1 MRNFDFL
8 KDVPDFAKLYE
19 FCNVAEVNQ
28 LSNPM
33 VSALHGRLALETL
46 VKSVYEIKGLEYGE
60 RANLFE
66 LVDGEDFKAF
76 VNDERLMMALH
87 YIRKAGNRAAHGG
100 VVAKKESFFALL
112 NLHNFVGSVLML
124 LDVIDIFPRFD
135 KSLLTEKPELHITPK
150 AETKPDEVIA
160 EKYADKLAKGA
171 KLNAKLPEYFTEAE
185 TRRIYI
191 DQLLDEA
198 GWQVM
203 SDENVPA
210 PGRAGIEIRVTG
222 MPNASNEGFVD
233 YVLYGIDGRPLAVVE
248 AKRTSKEAAVGK
260 QQASLY
266 ADAMEKQYGRRP
278 VIYFTNGYHTFVI
291 DGLGYPHREVSGF
304 HTIDELELLM
314 QRKGRKDITDL
325 TIDDNI
331 TNRHY
336 QKGAITA
343 VCSHFNDKHRRA
355 LLVMATGTGKT
366 RVSIS
371 LVDVLMRNNWV
382 KNVLF
387 LADRTALVS
396 QAMKNYAKL
405 LPRATVA
412 VLNDNDPKRDMTA
425 RVMFSTY
432 QTMINYIDS
441 EVKEFSVGRFD
452 LVIIDEAHRSVFGK
466 YGAIFDYFDSLL
478 VGLTATPREEVD
490 RSTYHLFNMEEGSPN
505 YSYELDEAVADNFLR
520 PYRGLVRHSEH
531 LNKGIKY
538 DDLSKEEKEQ
548 LEKVWLY
555 ESAKNALDPRDY
567 KRDIGGEELFRY
579 IYNDDTIDKVL
590 QDVMT
595 NGLKVQNG
603 ERIGKT
609 IIFAYN
615 HKHAVRIVERFNL
628 LYPKFGPDFCVLI
641 DNTVNYSQ
649 SLIEKFEL
657 RDKDPQIVVSVD
669 MLDTGIDVPDILNL
683 VFFKVVRSKIK
694 FMQMIGRG
702 TRLSE
707 GIFGDGKDKEEFYIF
722 DYCNNFEFFG
732 KRPDGVEAKPV
743 QSLTE
748 RLFSVKADIVFELQ
762 GLKFQEDNFARNYR
776 LQLADELRSQ
786 VTELNRSRIDVR
798 KRLEYVDK
806 YSVEEVWQHLT
817 LGDVLQLKDFVSP
830 LLMPVSEDI
839 NAKRFDLLVL
849 IVMFSLLSPEV
860 DPAKSQQKI
869 MKIAEILSSKTTIPA
884 VAEKIGVI
892 KEVMSPQFWKS
903 LSMKGLE
910 RVRVEL
916 RDLMQFLVGEKSE
929 IFTVDIEDTITPV
942 DGAPSVIIT
951 TTYRQRVMDF
961 LTENLHSNETLQK
974 IMRIEKLTENDILE
988 LERIFW
994 NELGTKEDYDKH
1006 VGNRFAGG
1014 NVAVFIRSVIGID
1027 RDVAMQKFT
1036 DFLSDNI
1043 LNAEQQEYIRSIVN
1057 YVCQNGDITR
1067 ETIVKETPFDSYDW
1081 SGVFDERAAYIRKY
1095 VDELHDAIS

>member
-1 MRNFDFL
+1 
-8 KDVPDFAKLYE
+8 
-19 FCNVAEVNQ
+19 
-28 LSNPM
+28 
-33 VSALHGRLALETL
+33 
-46 VKSVYEIKGLEYGE
+46 
-60 RANLFE
+60 
-66 LVDGEDFKAF
+66 
-76 VNDERLMMALH
+76 
-87 YIRKAGNRAAHGG
+87 
-100 VVAKKESFFALL
+100 
-112 NLHNFVGSVLML
+112 
-124 LDVIDIFPRFD
+124 
-135 KSLLTEKPELHITPK
+135 
-150 AETKPDEVIA
+150 
-160 EKYADKLAKGA
+160 
-171 KLNAKLPEYFTEAE
+171 
-185 TRRIYI
+185 
-191 DQLLDEA
+191 
-198 GWQVM
+198 
-203 SDENVPA
+203 
-210 PGRAGIEIRVTG
+210 
-222 MPNASNEGFVD
+222 
-233 YVLYGIDGRPLAVVE
+233 
-248 AKRTSKEAAVGK
+248 
-260 QQASLY
+260 
-266 ADAMEKQYGRRP
+266 
-278 VIYFTNGYHTFVI
+278 
-291 DGLGYPHREVSGF
+291 
-304 HTIDELELLM
+304 M
-314 QRKGRKDITDL
+314 QRKGRGDITDL
-325 TIDDNI
+325 TIDDGI

-412 VLNDNDPKRDMTA
+412 VLNDNDPKRDMNA

-548 LEKVWLY
+548 LEKVWEY

-657 RDKDPQIVVSVD
+657 RDKDPQIAVSVD

-702 TRLSE
+702 TRLSDD
-707 GIFGDGKDKEEFYIF
+707 IFGDGKDKEEFYIF

-762 GLKFQEDNFARNYR
+762 ALEYQEDDFARNYR

-786 VTELNRSRIDVR
+786 VVELNRSRIDVR
-798 KRLEYVDK
+798 RRLEYVDK
-806 YSVEEVWQHLT
+806 YSVVEVWQHLT

-869 MKIAEILSSKTTIPA
+869 MKIAEILSGKTSIPD
-884 VAEKIGVI
+884 VAKKIGVI
-892 KEVMSPQFWKS
+892 KEVMSQQFWKS

-961 LTENLHSNETLQK
+961 LTENLNTNETLQK
-974 IMRIEKLTENDILE
+974 IIRIEKLTENDILE

-1036 DFLSDNI
+1036 DFLSDNV
-1043 LNAEQQEYIRSIVN
+1043 LNAEQQEYIRSIIH
-1057 YVCQNGDITR
+1057 YVCLNGDITR